1 MNTIAKLLTAI
12 AIGVAAA
19 LAASSVMGGPLFNPV
34 LIALFCAATV
44 ITAFVT
50 GSAAKPAS
58 ESIPEVAAGD
68 SDRENGTV
76 KWFNVTKGFGFVIR
90 ESGEEIF
97 VHFRSIRGEGRRGL
111 RDGQAVSFVVAET
124 DKGPQA
130 EDVEPL

>member
-1 MNTIAKLLTAI
+1 
-12 AIGVAAA
+12 
-19 LAASSVMGGPLFNPV
+19 MGGPLFNPV

-50 GSAAKPAS
+50 GSAARPAS